1 MSKTSRLRG
10 RSLSVLED
18 LIEERDKLIED
29 SKEYNDLTE
38 EIQLIQNDM
47 VTIDIMEDKQGRTWM
62 NDQNEDTNTEDEKDY
77 KQIQKDLTELNPDG
91 DEEGIEYHVD

>member
-18 LIEERDKLIED
+18 LIEQRNRLDDE
-29 SKEYNDLTE
+29 SHEYNDLTE

-47 VTIDIMEDKQGRTWM
+47 VIIDIMED
-62 NDQNEDTNTEDEKDY
+62 ND
-77 KQIQKDLTELNPDG
+77 
-91 DEEGIEYHVD
+91 

>member
-18 LIEERDKLIED
+18 LIEQRDELIED
-29 SKEYNDLTE
+29 SIEYNDLTE

-47 VTIDIMEDKQGRTWM
+47 ITIDIMEDY
-62 NDQNEDTNTEDEKDY
+62 D
-77 KQIQKDLTELNPDG
+77 
-91 DEEGIEYHVD
+91 

>member
-62 NDQNEDTNTEDEKDY
+62 NDQNEDTY
-77 KQIQKDLTELNPDG
+77 
-91 DEEGIEYHVD
+91 